1 MKVDSILTEL
11 LLLLGAGFVVAN
23 ARLVLEYIR
32 FRQRR
37 PSALLIWPGPKPPYY
52 LLSLFIGL
60 ALGVL
65 VFVKLV
71 YIHRQAFGETM
82 MFLYYAYLL
91 PLTRRIG
98 RGFYAEGIWADTHF
112 IRYDEIGG
120 ISWREG
126 KHEVTLVIISR
137 MRNLAR
143 RLNVPGDKYGEARR
157 LLRDKIGEHAIH
169 FTGTGLDL
177 GAHDERDEA

>member
-23 ARLVLEYIR
+23 ARLVLEYLR

-71 YIHRQAFGETM
+71 FIHRQAFGETM

-98 RGFYAEGIWADTHF
+98 RGFYAEGVWADTHF
-112 IRYDEIGG
+112 IRYDEVGG

-126 KHEVTLVIISR
+126 EHEVTLVIISR
-137 MRNLAR
+137 LRNLAH
-143 RLNVPGDKYGEARR
+143 RLTVPGDKYGEARR
-157 LLRDKIGEHAIH
+157 ILRDKIGAHAIH
-169 FTGTGLDL
+169 FEGTGLDL
-177 GAHDERDEA
+177 GGHDTRENV